1 MTLLNSNKHEI
12 YQIKSLIGQGGM
24 ANVFLAEDTRLHRT
38 VAIKKLKK
46 VQDIDNKD
54 IQIKHSL
61 HEARMLAK
69 INHINIVQI
78 FDIYVEEDQI
88 SLVMEYIKGKTLGQ
102 FKKQHV
108 TSLIQKLELIC
119 QISSGLATA
128 HEQGVVHCDIK
139 DSNIII
145 DENGNAKIT
154 DFGIA
159 LLKSTDHISKIKH
172 AENSENKPDK
182 KLKNTYVSSISASP
196 EQLQNQVLDF
206 KSDLFSLGL
215 LAFSFITG
223 RHPFESRN
231 SQTITQAIINEKPI
245 NANTISPK
253 IPQPLAELLNQLL
266 EKNKSNRPH
275 CSQQVA
281 QSFKQILIRLS
292 QEEISA
298 QDTLLLSELNLIK
311 NHKSKIAKNNNKLT
325 KIAGIFT
332 FLIVSILFI
341 ININIESEQRYV
353 VVLKPELINNSKL
366 SEAQKNL
373 VTVTIDDSIRQMI
386 INNPKLKLISRKET
400 AEINAGLKKIASATG
415 ATDIISTDLSCNNNR
430 CNVILSH
437 LDGQELKVK
446 AQRNWV
452 LNIKNYREIYHNSA
466 SQLSLLLNIDEYFNN
481 EQPEISEDDYID
493 YIELYNKIELEGQD
507 NDENIEKLKR
517 LLMRS
522 PQLSTAYSLYRKTS
536 LEMFYQ
542 TKENSYLND
551 LSYILSN
558 APSPYK
564 DTMLFTID
572 RTMQALA
579 ENKLIKADRIIE
591 RSKNNGDDP
600 VIYHELKAGWYLA
613 KNQLSMAI
621 KQTELALDIRPNII
635 LQYNLAAL
643 HFQNANIEQSKAILL
658 KLMRLLPNHY
668 KPNQLLA
675 DIHLTEGDID
685 AAITAYNRA
694 IIINAQ
700 PLDLNN
706 LALSYLLKGQYNKA
720 LVSARKAW
728 SKSPNNSM
736 MLLNLADI
744 ELLSGNRIQ
753 AKKYYQKILRM
764 LSNQETF
771 YSLIDKAQ
779 AYVHLKEHK
788 KALRSLNQAIKL
800 APNRIEYSYAAAII
814 YTLSG
819 EKKSALIQV
828 EEAVKA
834 GYGAIW
840 FNLTW
845 FNDLCDQPEFNKLL
859 LSLGSRNHCLD

>member
-1 MTLLNSNKHEI
+1 MTLLNTNKHEI

-38 VAIKKLKK
+38 VAIKKLNK
-46 VQDIDNKD
+46 VQSIDNKN
-54 IQIKHSL
+54 IQIEHSL
-61 HEARMLAK
+61 HEARILAK

-128 HEQGVVHCDIK
+128 HKHGVVHCDIK

-196 EQLQNQVLDF
+196 EQLQNQALDF

-215 LAFSFITG
+215 LAFSFIAG
-223 RHPFESRN
+223 RHPFESSN

-245 NANTISPK
+245 NANTILPK

-281 QSFKQILIRLS
+281 QSFKQILISLS

-298 QDTLLLSELNLIK
+298 QDTLLLSESNLIK

-325 KIAGIFT
+325 KTAGIFT
-332 FLIVSILFI
+332 FLIVSIIFI

-400 AEINAGLKKIASATG
+400 AEINSGLKKIASATG

-430 CNVILSH
+430 CNVISSH

-481 EQPEISEDDYID
+481 EQPEVSEDDYID

-536 LEMFYQ
+536 LEMFHQ
-542 TKENSYLND
+542 TKEQYYLND
-551 LSYILSN
+551 LSYLLKN
-558 APSPYK
+558 APSSYK
-564 DTMLFTID
+564 NTMLFTID
-572 RTMQALA
+572 SALLAFA
-579 ENKLIKADRIIE
+579 ENKLILADRIIE
-591 RSKNNGDDP
+591 RSKNNGGDP
-600 VIYHELKAGWYLA
+600 VIYHELKAEWYLA
-613 KNQLSMAI
+613 KNQLSKAI
-621 KQTELALDIRPNII
+621 KQTELALDIRPNIL
-635 LQYNLAAL
+635 LQYNLATLLYYNSDIELAK
-643 HFQNANIEQSKAILL
+643 ANLKKIFKLDPNNYRSLQLMADINLAEGNFNDAISAYIKAINL
-658 KLMRLLPNHY
+658 
-668 KPNQLLA
+668 
-675 DIHLTEGDID
+675 
-685 AAITAYNRA
+685 
-694 IIINAQ
+694 NAQ
-700 PLDLNN
+700 PIDLNN
-706 LALSYLLKGQYNKA
+706 LALCYLMQEQYGEA
-720 LVSARKAW
+720 LIAARQAVK
-728 SKSPNNSM
+728 SSPNNSS

-744 ELLSGNRIQ
+744 ELLSGNEKQ
-753 AKKYYQKILRM
+753 AKEYYQKILKM
-764 LSNQETF
+764 LFEHNTF
-771 YSLIDKAQ
+771 VSWLEKAQ
-779 AYVHLKEHK
+779 AFSHLKQFK
-788 KALRSLNQAIKL
+788 KALYALNQANKL
-800 APNRIEYSYAAAII
+800 SPNRVEYSYTAALV
-814 YTLSG
+814 YTIAG

-828 EEAVKA
+828 DEAIKS

-840 FNLTW
+840 FNLDW
-845 FNDLCDQPEFNKLL
+845 FNALCSNKDFYSLLKDLGNNN
-859 LSLGSRNHCLD
+859 SCL